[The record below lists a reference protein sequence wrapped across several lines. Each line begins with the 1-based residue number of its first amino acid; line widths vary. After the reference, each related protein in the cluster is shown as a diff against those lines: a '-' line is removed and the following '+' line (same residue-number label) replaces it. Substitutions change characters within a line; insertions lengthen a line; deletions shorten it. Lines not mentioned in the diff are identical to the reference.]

1 MRGPDLL
8 RPCPRAQAAAEVGLV
23 LAQRHDVEVRKRLA
37 QQGLGVQVRRQWR
50 PAGAVVE
57 IGQQRLGRAFVEHG
71 AALQRVDAVGQGQ
84 LALAQGRQL
93 GVGLGQLV
101 AGLVA
106 DVQLGFLELALGFLD
121 GGLDAVDLQVSP
133 GEYLAVM
140 GPSGSGK
147 STLLNILG
155 LLDAPDSGEY
165 WLSGEATAALD
176 EIRRAELRSRHI
188 GFVFQSYHLIPR
200 LTALENIELPMLLAG
215 IEPAERQRRSAR
227 LVERLN
233 LGDRVR
239 HRPAELS
246 GGQRQRVA
254 IARAMVMQPAL
265 LLADEPTGNLDSHS
279 GAEVIRLLEELN
291 GEGLTLLIVT
301 HDAALGARA
310 RRCLRMR
317 DGRIIEDVQQEQ
329 GDARG

>member
-1 MRGPDLL
+1 MIRLSGVS
-8 RPCPRAQAAAEVGLV
+8 RCFV
-23 LAQRHDVEVRKRLA
+23 LGD
-37 QQGLGVQVRRQWR
+37 QQVK
-50 PAGAVVE
+50 
-57 IGQQRLGRAFVEHG
+57 
-71 AALQRVDAVGQGQ
+71 
-84 LALAQGRQL
+84 
-93 GVGLGQLV
+93 
-101 AGLVA
+101 
-106 DVQLGFLELALGFLD
+106 
-121 GGLDAVDLQVSP
+121 GLDAVDLQVAP

-165 WLSGEATAALD
+165 WLSGEATASLD

-279 GAEVIRLLEELN
+279 GVEVVTLLEELN

-317 DGRIIEDVQQEQ
+317 DGQIIADARQDP

>member
-1 MRGPDLL
+1 MIRLSAVS
-8 RPCPRAQAAAEVGLV
+8 RCFV
-23 LAQRHDVEVRKRLA
+23 LGD
-37 QQGLGVQVRRQWR
+37 QQVK
-50 PAGAVVE
+50 
-57 IGQQRLGRAFVEHG
+57 
-71 AALQRVDAVGQGQ
+71 
-84 LALAQGRQL
+84 
-93 GVGLGQLV
+93 
-101 AGLVA
+101 
-106 DVQLGFLELALGFLD
+106 
-121 GGLDAVDLQVSP
+121 GLDQVDLQVSP

-165 WLSGEATAALD
+165 WLNGEATAALD
-176 EIRRAELRSRHI
+176 ENRRAELRSRHI

-200 LTALENIELPMLLAG
+200 LTALENIELPMVLAG
-215 IEPAERQRRSAR
+215 LEPAERQRRSAR

-233 LGDRVR
+233 LGDRVK

-279 GAEVIRLLEELN
+279 GVEVMALLEELN
-291 GEGLTLLIVT
+291 DEGLTLLVVT
-301 HDAALGARA
+301 HDAAIGGRA
-310 RRCLRMR
+310 RRCLSMR
-317 DGRIIEDVQQEQ
+317 DGQITDDIQQ
-329 GDARG
+329 GPIDARG

>member
-1 MRGPDLL
+1 MI
-8 RPCPRAQAAAEVGLV
+8 
-23 LAQRHDVEVRKRLA
+23 RLSA
-37 QQGLGVQVRRQWR
+37 VSRCFILGDQQVK
-50 PAGAVVE
+50 
-57 IGQQRLGRAFVEHG
+57 
-71 AALQRVDAVGQGQ
+71 
-84 LALAQGRQL
+84 
-93 GVGLGQLV
+93 
-101 AGLVA
+101 
-106 DVQLGFLELALGFLD
+106 
-121 GGLDAVDLQVSP
+121 GLDAVDLQVSP

-165 WLSGEATAALD
+165 WLSGEATASLD

-215 IEPAERQRRSAR
+215 LEPAERRRRSAR

-279 GAEVIRLLEELN
+279 GAEVVTLLEELN

-310 RRCLRMR
+310 RRCLRMC
-317 DGRIIEDVQQEQ
+317 DGKIIEDVQQGP

>member
-1 MRGPDLL
+1 MIRLSGVS
-8 RPCPRAQAAAEVGLV
+8 RCFV
-23 LAQRHDVEVRKRLA
+23 LGD
-37 QQGLGVQVRRQWR
+37 
-50 PAGAVVE
+50 
-57 IGQQRLGRAFVEHG
+57 
-71 AALQRVDAVGQGQ
+71 QRVM
-84 LALAQGRQL
+84 
-93 GVGLGQLV
+93 
-101 AGLVA
+101 
-106 DVQLGFLELALGFLD
+106 
-121 GGLDAVDLQVSP
+121 GLDQVDLQVSP

-165 WLSGEATAALD
+165 WLNGEATAGLD
-176 EIRRAELRSRHI
+176 ENRRAELRSRHI

-215 IEPAERQRRSAR
+215 LEPVERHRRSAR
-227 LVERLN
+227 LIERLN
-233 LGDRVR
+233 LGDRVK

-279 GAEVIRLLEELN
+279 GAEVVALLEELN
-291 GEGLTLLIVT
+291 GEGLTLLVVT
-301 HDAALGARA
+301 HDPAIGGRA
-310 RRCLRMR
+310 RRRLSMR
-317 DGRIIEDVQQEQ
+317 DGQIIDDIRQEP
-329 GDARG
+329 GDARP

>member
-1 MRGPDLL
+1 MI
-8 RPCPRAQAAAEVGLV
+8 
-23 LAQRHDVEVRKRLA
+23 RLSGVSRCFILGD
-37 QQGLGVQVRRQWR
+37 QQVK
-50 PAGAVVE
+50 
-57 IGQQRLGRAFVEHG
+57 
-71 AALQRVDAVGQGQ
+71 
-84 LALAQGRQL
+84 
-93 GVGLGQLV
+93 
-101 AGLVA
+101 
-106 DVQLGFLELALGFLD
+106 
-121 GGLDAVDLQVSP
+121 GLDRVDLQVDP
-133 GEYLAVM
+133 CEYLAVM

-165 WLSGEATAALD
+165 WLNGEATAALD
-176 EIRRAELRSRHI
+176 ENRRAELRSRHI

-215 IEPAERQRRSAR
+215 LEPAERHRRSAR
-227 LVERLN
+227 LIERLN
-233 LGDRVR
+233 LGDRVK

-279 GAEVIRLLEELN
+279 GAEVVALLEELN
-291 GEGLTLLIVT
+291 GEGLTLLVVT
-301 HDAALGARA
+301 HDPAIGGRA
-310 RRCLRMR
+310 RRRLSMR
-317 DGRIIEDVQQEQ
+317 DGQIIDDIRQEP

>member
-1 MRGPDLL
+1 MIRLSGVS
-8 RPCPRAQAAAEVGLV
+8 RCFV
-23 LAQRHDVEVRKRLA
+23 LGD
-37 QQGLGVQVRRQWR
+37 QQVK
-50 PAGAVVE
+50 
-57 IGQQRLGRAFVEHG
+57 
-71 AALQRVDAVGQGQ
+71 
-84 LALAQGRQL
+84 
-93 GVGLGQLV
+93 
-101 AGLVA
+101 
-106 DVQLGFLELALGFLD
+106 
-121 GGLDAVDLQVSP
+121 GLDQVDLQVSP

-147 STLLNILG
+147 STLLNIIG

-165 WLSGEATAALD
+165 WLNGEATAALD
-176 EIRRAELRSRHI
+176 ENRRADLRSRHI

-279 GAEVIRLLEELN
+279 GAEVVALLEELN
-291 GEGLTLLIVT
+291 GEGLTLLVVT
-301 HDAALGARA
+301 HDAAIAGRA
-310 RRCLRMR
+310 RRRLSMR
-317 DGRIIEDVQQEQ
+317 DGQIIDDIQQEP

>member
-1 MRGPDLL
+1 MIRLSAVS
-8 RPCPRAQAAAEVGLV
+8 RCFV
-23 LAQRHDVEVRKRLA
+23 LGD
-37 QQGLGVQVRRQWR
+37 QQVK
-50 PAGAVVE
+50 
-57 IGQQRLGRAFVEHG
+57 
-71 AALQRVDAVGQGQ
+71 
-84 LALAQGRQL
+84 
-93 GVGLGQLV
+93 
-101 AGLVA
+101 
-106 DVQLGFLELALGFLD
+106 
-121 GGLDAVDLQVSP
+121 GLDQVDLRVSR

-165 WLSGEATAALD
+165 WLNGEATAALD
-176 EIRRAELRSRHI
+176 ENRRAELRSRHI

-227 LVERLN
+227 LIERLN

-239 HRPAELS
+239 HRPGELS

-279 GAEVIRLLEELN
+279 GAEVVTLLEELN
-291 GEGLTLLIVT
+291 AEGLTLLIVT
-301 HDAALGARA
+301 HDASLGARA

-317 DGRIIEDVQQEQ
+317 DGGIIEDLRQ
-329 GDARG
+329 GQDDARG

>member
-1 MRGPDLL
+1 MI
-8 RPCPRAQAAAEVGLV
+8 
-23 LAQRHDVEVRKRLA
+23 RLSA
-37 QQGLGVQVRRQWR
+37 VSRCFILGDQQVK
-50 PAGAVVE
+50 
-57 IGQQRLGRAFVEHG
+57 
-71 AALQRVDAVGQGQ
+71 
-84 LALAQGRQL
+84 
-93 GVGLGQLV
+93 
-101 AGLVA
+101 
-106 DVQLGFLELALGFLD
+106 
-121 GGLDAVDLQVSP
+121 GLDRVDLQVSP

-165 WLSGEATAALD
+165 WLNGEATAALD
-176 EIRRAELRSRHI
+176 ENRRAELRSRHI

-215 IEPAERQRRSAR
+215 IEPAERHRRSAR

-239 HRPAELS
+239 HRPGELS

-279 GAEVIRLLEELN
+279 GAEVVALLEELN
-291 GEGLTLLIVT
+291 GEGLTLLVVT
-301 HDAALGARA
+301 HDPAIGGRA
-310 RRCLRMR
+310 RRRLSMR
-317 DGRIIEDVQQEQ
+317 DGQIIDDIQQGP

>member
-1 MRGPDLL
+1 MI
-8 RPCPRAQAAAEVGLV
+8 
-23 LAQRHDVEVRKRLA
+23 RLSA
-37 QQGLGVQVRRQWR
+37 VSRCFILGDQQVK
-50 PAGAVVE
+50 
-57 IGQQRLGRAFVEHG
+57 
-71 AALQRVDAVGQGQ
+71 
-84 LALAQGRQL
+84 
-93 GVGLGQLV
+93 
-101 AGLVA
+101 
-106 DVQLGFLELALGFLD
+106 
-121 GGLDAVDLQVSP
+121 GLDRVDLQVSP

-165 WLSGEATAALD
+165 WLNGEATAALD
-176 EIRRAELRSRHI
+176 ENRRAELRSRHI

-215 IEPAERQRRSAR
+215 IEPAERHRRSAR
-227 LVERLN
+227 LIERLN

-279 GAEVIRLLEELN
+279 GAEVVALLEELN
-291 GEGLTLLIVT
+291 GEGLTLLVVT
-301 HDAALGARA
+301 HDPAIGGRA
-310 RRCLRMR
+310 RRRLSMR
-317 DGRIIEDVQQEQ
+317 DGQIIDDIQQGP

>member
-1 MRGPDLL
+1 MIRLSGVS
-8 RPCPRAQAAAEVGLV
+8 RCFV
-23 LAQRHDVEVRKRLA
+23 LGD
-37 QQGLGVQVRRQWR
+37 QQIKG
-50 PAGAVVE
+50 
-57 IGQQRLGRAFVEHG
+57 
-71 AALQRVDAVGQGQ
+71 
-84 LALAQGRQL
+84 
-93 GVGLGQLV
+93 
-101 AGLVA
+101 
-106 DVQLGFLELALGFLD
+106 LD
-121 GGLDAVDLQVSP
+121 GVDLAVAK

-165 WLSGEATAALD
+165 WLNGEATASLD
-176 EIRRAELRSRHI
+176 EIRRAGLRSRHI

-200 LTALENIELPMLLAG
+200 LSALENIELPMLLAG

-310 RRCLRMR
+310 ARRLGMC
-317 DGRIIEDVQQEQ
+317 DGRIISDTRKEMV
-329 GDARG
+329 DARG

>member
-1 MRGPDLL
+1 MIRLSAVS
-8 RPCPRAQAAAEVGLV
+8 RCFV
-23 LAQRHDVEVRKRLA
+23 LGD
-37 QQGLGVQVRRQWR
+37 QQ
-50 PAGAVVE
+50 
-57 IGQQRLGRAFVEHG
+57 IK
-71 AALQRVDAVGQGQ
+71 
-84 LALAQGRQL
+84 
-93 GVGLGQLV
+93 
-101 AGLVA
+101 
-106 DVQLGFLELALGFLD
+106 
-121 GGLDAVDLQVSP
+121 GLDAVDLQVSP

-147 STLLNILG
+147 STLLNIIG

-165 WLSGEATAALD
+165 WLNGEATASLD

-200 LTALENIELPMLLAG
+200 LSALENIELPMLLAG

-233 LGDRVR
+233 LGDRVK

-279 GAEVIRLLEELN
+279 GAEVVGLLEELN

-310 RRCLRMR
+310 RRHLSMR
-317 DGRIIEDVQQEQ
+317 DGQIIADVRQES

>member
-1 MRGPDLL
+1 MIRLSAVS
-8 RPCPRAQAAAEVGLV
+8 RCFV
-23 LAQRHDVEVRKRLA
+23 LGD
-37 QQGLGVQVRRQWR
+37 QQVKG
-50 PAGAVVE
+50 
-57 IGQQRLGRAFVEHG
+57 
-71 AALQRVDAVGQGQ
+71 
-84 LALAQGRQL
+84 
-93 GVGLGQLV
+93 
-101 AGLVA
+101 
-106 DVQLGFLELALGFLD
+106 LD
-121 GGLDAVDLQVSP
+121 GVDLEVAK

-165 WLSGEATAALD
+165 WLSGEATASLD

-233 LGDRVR
+233 LGDRVKER
-239 HRPAELS
+239 AAELS
-246 GGQRQRVA
+246 VGQRLRVA

-279 GAEVIRLLEELN
+279 GAEVIGLLEELN

-310 RRCLRMR
+310 RRCLRMC
-317 DGRIIEDVQQEQ
+317 DGRIIEDVQQGP

>member
-1 MRGPDLL
+1 MI
-8 RPCPRAQAAAEVGLV
+8 
-23 LAQRHDVEVRKRLA
+23 RLSGVSRCFILGD
-37 QQGLGVQVRRQWR
+37 QQVK
-50 PAGAVVE
+50 
-57 IGQQRLGRAFVEHG
+57 
-71 AALQRVDAVGQGQ
+71 
-84 LALAQGRQL
+84 
-93 GVGLGQLV
+93 
-101 AGLVA
+101 
-106 DVQLGFLELALGFLD
+106 
-121 GGLDAVDLQVSP
+121 GLDRVDLQVSP

-165 WLSGEATAALD
+165 WLNGEATAALD
-176 EIRRAELRSRHI
+176 ENRRAELRSRHI

-215 IEPAERQRRSAR
+215 LEPAERSRRSAR

-265 LLADEPTGNLDSHS
+265 LLADEPTGNLDSRS
-279 GAEVIRLLEELN
+279 GAEVVALLEELN
-291 GEGLTLLIVT
+291 GEGLTLLVVT
-301 HDAALGARA
+301 HDPAIGGRA
-310 RRCLRMR
+310 RRRLSMR
-317 DGRIIEDVQQEQ
+317 DGQIIDDIQQGP